1 MLTTNFLKMIT
12 TLGQSTTGI
21 KIDGTEATM
30 SFPVYTDGQK
40 QRTYGYTQ
48 PESTYLFTKETA
60 TVSDLGISNKNHAYS
75 EQNIDVYNAFYTS
88 SSSSS
93 TVYYS
98 NTIAMLVGT
107 GNTAA
112 TKDDYKLVSQVELE
126 SGVDSATMD
135 AEHGML
141 RVVREFINNT
151 GSNVIITEVGMYN
164 VSISKSSSSA
174 WTVHTFLIG
183 REVLSESVTI
193 EPGKSCTFTFTVDMN
208 SVAGTT

>member
-1 MLTTNFLKMIT
+1 MLTTNFINTLFLLGGGSTAKDVNNEDVTMYNINPYSGDSTGRDIT
-12 TLGQSTTGI
+12 YNVDETT
-21 KIDGTEATM
+21 A
-30 SFPVYTDGQK
+30 
-40 QRTYGYTQ
+40 
-48 PESTYLFTKETA
+48 LFTKESASTELNVD
-60 TVSDLGISNKNHAYS
+60 TQNYS
-75 EQNIDVYNAFYTS
+75 GTRKNAFYII
-88 SSSSS
+88 
-93 TVYYS
+93 S
-98 NTIAMLVGT
+98 NGYTKNTLSLLVGT

-151 GSNVIITEVGMYN
+151 DSNVIITEVGMYN

>member
-1 MLTTNFLKMIT
+1 MLTTNFINTLFLLGGASTAKDVNNEDVMMYNINPYSSDSTGRDIT
-12 TLGQSTTGI
+12 YNVDETT
-21 KIDGTEATM
+21 A
-30 SFPVYTDGQK
+30 
-40 QRTYGYTQ
+40 
-48 PESTYLFTKETA
+48 LFTKESASTELNVD
-60 TVSDLGISNKNHAYS
+60 TQNYS
-75 EQNIDVYNAFYTS
+75 GTRKNAFYII
-88 SSSSS
+88 
-93 TVYYS
+93 S
-98 NTIAMLVGT
+98 NGYTKNTLSLLVGT

>member
-1 MLTTNFLKMIT
+1 MLTTNFINTLFLLGGGSTAKDVNNEDVAMYNINPYINDSAGRDIT
-12 TLGQSTTGI
+12 YNVDETT
-21 KIDGTEATM
+21 A
-30 SFPVYTDGQK
+30 
-40 QRTYGYTQ
+40 
-48 PESTYLFTKETA
+48 LFTKESASTELD
-60 TVSDLGISNKNHAYS
+60 VSTQNYS
-75 EQNIDVYNAFYTS
+75 GTRKNAFYISQNGYTK
-88 SSSSS
+88 
-93 TVYYS
+93 
-98 NTIAMLVGT
+98 NTLSLLVGT

-164 VSISKSSSSA
+164 VSISRTSSSA

>member
-1 MLTTNFLKMIT
+1 MLTTNFINTLFLLGGGSTAKDVNNEDVAMYNINPYSGDSTGRDIT
-12 TLGQSTTGI
+12 YNVDETT
-21 KIDGTEATM
+21 A
-30 SFPVYTDGQK
+30 
-40 QRTYGYTQ
+40 
-48 PESTYLFTKETA
+48 LFTKESASTELDVD
-60 TVSDLGISNKNHAYS
+60 TQNYS
-75 EQNIDVYNAFYTS
+75 GTRKNAFYILQNGYTK
-88 SSSSS
+88 
-93 TVYYS
+93 
-98 NTIAMLVGT
+98 NTLSLLVGT

-164 VSISKSSSSA
+164 VSISRTSSSA